1 MDDAKQLDSAR
12 ECVWENTEA
21 VFADRMLTGIYNK
34 FEKNWNS
41 FFST

>member
-12 ECVWENTEA
+12 ECVWENPEA
-21 VFADRMLTGIYNK
+21 VYADRMLTGIYNK

-41 FFST
+41 FFI